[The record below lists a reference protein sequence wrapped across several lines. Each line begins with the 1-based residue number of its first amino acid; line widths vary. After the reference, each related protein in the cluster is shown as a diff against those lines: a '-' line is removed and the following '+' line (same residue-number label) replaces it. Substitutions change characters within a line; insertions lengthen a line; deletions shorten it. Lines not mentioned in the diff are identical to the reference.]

1 MRHATERV
9 GWADL
14 LCTAPSSPT
23 YQAYQILMLVMS
35 VVGVIAGILV
45 AIKPRIGAYVVCAWL
60 LGIAINLLVIPD
72 FFDTALRDFGLA
84 SPLGE
89 RQELAGALETG
100 TQNRGQQQQAISSHL
115 QLG

>member
-45 AIKPRIGAYVVCAWL
+45 AIKPRIDAYVECAWL

-72 FFDTALRDFGLA
+72 FFDTGLRDFGLA
-84 SPLGE
+84 SGAMALGRLKQWVGVE
-89 RQELAGALETG
+89 MQSMMMD
-100 TQNRGQQQQAISSHL
+100 RGRSFAVS
-115 QLG
+115 